1 MQVKPMKGSQ
11 KVIDLLNTL
20 LAGELTAMDQYFIH
34 SRMYEDFGLTRLYN
48 RIAHE
53 MQDETDHADQM
64 IKRILF
70 LEGTPNLVTR
80 DPIHV
85 GRDVPEMLQNDLNLE
100 YQVVKNLRDGIAL
113 CEAEGDF
120 ETRQMLLKQLEDTEL
135 DHTYWLEQQLGL
147 IERMGLANYQQA
159 MTLAEA

>member
-1 MQVKPMKGSQ
+1 MKGNQ

-48 RIAHE
+48 RIVYE
-53 MQDETDHADQM
+53 MQDETDHVDQM
-64 IKRILF
+64 IKCILF
-70 LEGTPNLVTR
+70 LEGIPNLVTR

-113 CEAEGDF
+113 CEAEGDY

-147 IERMGLANYQQA
+147 IEKMGLANYQQA

>member
-70 LEGTPNLVTR
+70 LEGTPNLVNR
-80 DPIHV
+80 EPIHV

-113 CEAEGDF
+113 CEAEGDY

-147 IERMGLANYQQA
+147 IEKMGLANYQQA

>member
-1 MQVKPMKGSQ
+1 MKGSQ
-11 KVIDLLNTL
+11 KVIDLLNNL

-34 SRMYEDFGLTRLYN
+34 SRMYEDFGLPRLYN

-70 LEGTPNLVTR
+70 LEGMPNLVTR
-80 DPIHV
+80 EPIHV

-100 YQVVKNLRDGIAL
+100 YAVVDNLRKGIAL
-113 CEAEGDF
+113 CEQEGDYD
-120 ETRQMLLKQLEDTEL
+120 TREMLLKQLEDTEH

-147 IERMGLANYQQA
+147 IEKMGLPNYLQA

>member
-1 MQVKPMKGSQ
+1 MKGSQ
-11 KVIDLLNTL
+11 KVIDLLNKL

-34 SRMYEDFGLTRLYN
+34 SRMYEDWGLTRLYN

-70 LEGTPNLVTR
+70 LEGMPNLAHR
-80 DPIHV
+80 EPLNV
-85 GRDVPEMLQNDLNLE
+85 GHTVIEMLQNDLDLE
-100 YQVVKNLRDGIAL
+100 YAVVKNLRDGIAL
-113 CEAEGDF
+113 CEQEGDYD
-120 ETRQMLLKQLEDTEL
+120 TRQLLLKQLEDTEL
-135 DHTYWLEQQLGL
+135 DHTHWLEQQLGL
-147 IERMGLANYQQA
+147 IKKMGLENYLQA